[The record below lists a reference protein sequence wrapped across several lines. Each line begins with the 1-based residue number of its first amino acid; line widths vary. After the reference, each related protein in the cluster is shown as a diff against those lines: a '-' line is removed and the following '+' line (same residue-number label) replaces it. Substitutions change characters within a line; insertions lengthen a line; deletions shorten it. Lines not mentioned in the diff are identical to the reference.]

1 MKPWTWCHCRR
12 GSFWQPVNE
21 TTIMVMEDTQ
31 QNRRDFED
39 HIYKTIYLQNITST
53 NDLNQIMNVLR
64 TAFSLRGIYQFEP
77 GNAIVIHDTP
87 ARVALVEQ
95 LISSSGQGQSRS
107 RGRGDGD
114 GSGSEHPEGSWYPPA
129 RPSTT
134 LSFTPR
140 GRLRPDSNRSE
151 PIRDISNI
159 TPATFRSRSPTLLRS
174 SSRRRDQQGC
184 CRIHAFV
191 QRMA

>member
-1 MKPWTWCHCRR
+1 MNIFEALDLVSLQT

-95 LISSSGQGQSRS
+95 LVRALDKAKAEVVVEATVMEVDRNVLRDLGIL
-107 RGRGDGD
+107 
-114 GSGSEHPEGSWYPPA
+114 PPD
-129 RPSTT
+129 RDDPQ
-134 LSFTPR
+134 LQPR
-140 GRLRPDSNRSE
+140 RALRQVP
-151 PIRDISNI
+151 
-159 TPATFRSRSPTLLRS
+159 
-174 SSRRRDQQGC
+174 
-184 CRIHAFV
+184 
-191 QRMA
+191 MK

>member
-1 MKPWTWCHCRR
+1 MNIFEALDLVSLQT

-21 TTIMVMEDTQ
+21 TTIIVMEDTQ

-64 TAFSLRGIYQFEP
+64 TAFSLRGIFQCEP

-87 ARVALVEQ
+87 ARVGIGREQ
-95 LISSSGQGQSRS
+95 LIRRPRQGQGGS

-114 GSGSEHPEGSWYPPA
+114 GS
-129 RPSTT
+129 
-134 LSFTPR
+134 
-140 GRLRPDSNRSE
+140 RSGT
-151 PIRDISNI
+151 S
-159 TPATFRSRSPTLLRS
+159 
-174 SSRRRDQQGC
+174 
-184 CRIHAFV
+184 
-191 QRMA
+191 